1 MSAPPPGARSD
12 RRSIALLGATGSIGR
27 STLDVVAAFPREFR
41 IVALA
46 AGRRVEDLADIARRA
61 APEIVSVERERDVA
75 RLRELLPG
83 FRGEIAC
90 GAEGLDACATWPS
103 ADTVVAGLVGAVG
116 LSSAHAALK
125 AGKRLALANKETMV
139 VAGEMMA
146 RAAEESGA
154 EIVPVDSEHSA
165 IHQALRA
172 GSAAEVERLV
182 LTGSG
187 GPFRQRDL
195 STFGSITIED
205 ALAHPTWKM
214 GPKIT
219 IDSATMMNKGLEI
232 IEARFLFD
240 VEPARI
246 GVLIHPQSL
255 VHSMV
260 EFRDGSMVAQ
270 MAVNDMRLP
279 ILYALS
285 FPRRPVSPFG
295 RLALAGARFEFEEVD
310 ARRYPA
316 IAVARE
322 ALEEGGAAPAVLN
335 AANEVAVE
343 AFLGGKIP
351 FLRIV
356 PVVVET
362 RSAFGSRRAPASVE
376 EARAIDAEARA
387 VAGER
392 VARLA
397 GVRA

>member
-1 MSAPPPGARSD
+1 MRK
-12 RRSIALLGATGSIGR
+12 IALLGATGSIGR
-27 STLDVVAAFPREFR
+27 STLDVVTSFPEDFR

-46 AGRRVEDLADIARRA
+46 AGRRIEPLAEAARRFR
-61 APEIVSVERERDVA
+61 PEIVSVARAEDVA
-75 RLRELLPG
+75 AFRALAPD
-83 FRGEIAC
+83 FRGEVAH
-90 GAEGLDACATWPS
+90 GAEGLDACAEWS
-103 ADTVVAGLVGAVG
+103 GADTVVAALVGAVG
-116 LSSAHAALK
+116 LSSAHAALR

-146 RAAEESGA
+146 KAAVASGA

-172 GSAAEVERLV
+172 GAPAEVERLV

-187 GPFRQRDL
+187 GPFRTRDL
-195 STFGSITIED
+195 STFGAITIED

-240 VEPARI
+240 VPASRI
-246 GVLIHPQSL
+246 DVLIHPQSL

-260 EFRDGSMVAQ
+260 EFRDGSIVAQ
-270 MAVNDMRLP
+270 MAVNDMRFP

-285 FPRRPVSPFG
+285 YPDRPRSPFG
-295 RLALAGARFEFEEVD
+295 RLSLAGAKLEFGEVD
-310 ARRYPA
+310 PKKYPA
-316 IAVARE
+316 VALARE
-322 ALEEGGAAPAVLN
+322 ALEEGGAAPAILN
-335 AANEVAVE
+335 AGNEIAVE

-362 RSAFGSRRAPASVE
+362 RAAMGSRPAPASVD
-376 EARAIDAEARA
+376 EARDIDAEARRIA
-387 VAGER
+387 RER
-392 VARLA
+392 VGRAA
-397 GVRA
+397 GTAA

>member
-1 MSAPPPGARSD
+1 V
-12 RRSIALLGATGSIGR
+12 RSIALLGATGSIGR
-27 STLDVVAAFPREFR
+27 STLDVVASFPDRFR

-46 AGRRVEDLADIARRA
+46 AGRKIDALADSARRVR
-61 APEIVSVERERDVA
+61 PEIVSVEREEDIPEFRALAPDY
-75 RLRELLPG
+75 
-83 FRGEIAC
+83 RGEVVW
-90 GAEGLDACATWPS
+90 GAAGLDACASWES
-103 ADTVVAGLVGAVG
+103 ADTVVAALVGAVG
-116 LSSAHAALK
+116 LSSAHAALT

-146 RAAEESGA
+146 RAAADSGA
-154 EIVPVDSEHSA
+154 EILPIDSEHSA

-172 GSAAEVERLV
+172 GRAGEVERLV

-187 GPFRQRDL
+187 GPFRTRDL
-195 STFGSITIED
+195 ATFDAITIED

-240 VEPARI
+240 VPPERI
-246 GVLIHPQSL
+246 AVVLHPQSL

-260 EFRDGSMVAQ
+260 EFRDGSVVAQ
-270 MAVNDMRLP
+270 MAVNDMRFP
-279 ILYALS
+279 ILYALAH
-285 FPRRPVSPFG
+285 PERPAAPPSYG
-295 RLALAGARFEFEEVD
+295 RLSLSGARLDFGEVD
-310 ARRYPA
+310 PRKYPA

-322 ALEEGGAAPAVLN
+322 ALAEGGAAPAILN

-343 AFLGGKIP
+343 AFLAGKIP

-362 RSAFGSRRAPASVE
+362 RSAMGSRPAPRTVE
-376 EARAIDAEARA
+376 EAREIDAEAR
-387 VAGER
+387 
-392 VARLA
+392 RLAQGRAAPVA

>member
-1 MSAPPPGARSD
+1 M
-12 RRSIALLGATGSIGR
+12 RSIALLGATGSIGR
-27 STLDVVAAFPREFR
+27 STLDVVASFPERFR

-46 AGRRVEDLADIARRA
+46 AGRKLEPLADAVRRYR
-61 APEIVSVERERDVA
+61 PEIVSVEREEDVA
-75 RLRELLPG
+75 AFRALVPDY
-83 FRGEIAC
+83 RGEI
-90 GAEGLDACATWPS
+90 GWSRRGLDACATWAG

-146 RAAEESGA
+146 RAAAESGA
-154 EIVPVDSEHSA
+154 EILPVDSEHSA

-187 GPFRQRDL
+187 GPFRTRDL
-195 STFGSITIED
+195 STFGAITIDD

-240 VEPARI
+240 VPPERI
-246 GVLIHPQSL
+246 AVVLHPQSL

-260 EFRDGSMVAQ
+260 EFRDGSVVAQ
-270 MAVNDMRLP
+270 MAVNDMRFP
-279 ILYALS
+279 ILYALAY
-285 FPRRPVSPFG
+285 PDRLPAPPPFG
-295 RLALAGARFEFEEVD
+295 RLSLSGARLDFADVD
-310 ARRYPA
+310 SRRYPA
-316 IAVARE
+316 VAIARE
-322 ALEEGGAAPAVLN
+322 ALEEGGAAPAILN
-335 AANEVAVE
+335 AANEIAVE
-343 AFLGGKIP
+343 AFLAGKIP

-362 RSAFGSRRAPASVE
+362 RSAMGSRPAPRSVE
-376 EARAIDAEARA
+376 EALAIDADAR
-387 VAGER
+387 R
-392 VARLA
+392 VARDRAAQAA

>member
-1 MSAPPPGARSD
+1 M
-12 RRSIALLGATGSIGR
+12 
-27 STLDVVAAFPREFR
+27 
-41 IVALA
+41 
-46 AGRRVEDLADIARRA
+46 
-61 APEIVSVERERDVA
+61 
-75 RLRELLPG
+75 
-83 FRGEIAC
+83 
-90 GAEGLDACATWPS
+90 
-103 ADTVVAGLVGAVG
+103 
-116 LSSAHAALK
+116 
-125 AGKRLALANKETMV
+125 
-139 VAGEMMA
+139 
-146 RAAEESGA
+146 
-154 EIVPVDSEHSA
+154 
-165 IHQALRA
+165 
-172 GSAAEVERLV
+172 

-187 GPFRQRDL
+187 GPFRTRDL
-195 STFGSITIED
+195 STFGSITIDD

-279 ILYALS
+279 ILYALA
-285 FPRRPVSPFG
+285 FPGRPRSPFG

-310 ARRYPA
+310 PRRYPA

-351 FLRIV
+351 FARIV

-362 RSAFGSRRAPASVE
+362 RSEIGSRRAPESVE

-387 VAGER
+387 VASRGVTR
-392 VARLA
+392 PAVARA
-397 GVRA
+397 

>member
-1 MSAPPPGARSD
+1 V
-12 RRSIALLGATGSIGR
+12 RSIALLGATGSIGR
-27 STLDVVAAFPREFR
+27 STLDVVSAFPEAFR

-46 AGRRVEDLADIARRA
+46 AGRHIDALAEIVRRVS
-61 APEIVSVERERDVA
+61 PEIVSVEREQDIA
-75 RLRELLPG
+75 ALRALAPE
-83 FRGEIAC
+83 FRGELAW
-90 GAEGLDACATWPS
+90 GASGLDACATWPS

-116 LSSAHAALK
+116 LASAHAALL

-146 RAAEESGA
+146 GAARESGA

-172 GSAAEVERLV
+172 GKPDEVERIV

-187 GPFRQRDL
+187 GPFRTRDL
-195 STFGSITIED
+195 STFDAITIDD

-232 IEARFLFD
+232 IEARFLFG
-240 VEPARI
+240 VPPSRI
-246 GVLIHPQSL
+246 GVWIHPQSL

-260 EFRDGSMVAQ
+260 EFRDGSIVAQ
-270 MAVNDMRLP
+270 MAVNDMRFP

-285 FPRRPVSPFG
+285 YPERPESPFG
-295 RLALAGARFEFEEVD
+295 RLSLAGARLEFDEVD
-310 ARRYPA
+310 PRRYPA
-316 IAVARE
+316 IGLARE

-335 AANEVAVE
+335 AANEIAVE
-343 AFLGGKIP
+343 AFLAGKIP

-362 RSAFGSRRAPASVE
+362 RSSIGSRPAPQTVAEAKEIDAAARRIASDRVTRFAG
-376 EARAIDAEARA
+376 ARA
-387 VAGER
+387 
-392 VARLA
+392 
-397 GVRA
+397 

>member
-1 MSAPPPGARSD
+1 MK
-12 RRSIALLGATGSIGR
+12 SIALLGATGSIGK
-27 STLDVVAAFPREFR
+27 STLDVAAAFPEDFR

-46 AGRRVEDLADIARRA
+46 AGRRVEELAGIVRRLDDLAATRRGG
-61 APEIVSVERERDVA
+61 PEIVSVEREEDVP
-75 RLRELLPG
+75 RLRSLLPG
-83 FRGEIAC
+83 WRGEIAW
-90 GAEGLDACATWPS
+90 GAEGLDACGAWPA

-116 LSSAHAALK
+116 LSSAHAALR

-146 RAAEESGA
+146 ATARASGA

-172 GSAAEVERLV
+172 GRPSEVERIV

-187 GPFRQRDL
+187 GPFRSRDL
-195 STFGSITIED
+195 ATFPTITIDE

-240 VEPARI
+240 VEPKRI
-246 GVLIHPQSL
+246 GVLVHPQSL

-260 EFRDGSMVAQ
+260 EFRDGSVVAQ
-270 MAVNDMRLP
+270 MAVNDMRFP
-279 ILYALS
+279 ILYALAY
-285 FPRRPVSPFG
+285 PGRPVSPFG
-295 RLALAGARFEFEEVD
+295 RLSLAGARLDFAELD

-316 IAVARE
+316 VDLARA

-335 AANEVAVE
+335 AANEIAVE
-343 AFLGGKIP
+343 AFLAGKIP

-362 RSAFGSRRAPASVE
+362 RSAIGSRAAPSSVE
-376 EARAIDAEARA
+376 DARAVDAEARA
-387 VAGER
+387 VARGC
-392 VARLA
+392 VARFA
-397 GVRA
+397 GVTA

>member
-1 MSAPPPGARSD
+1 MPALPDGDMKA
-12 RRSIALLGATGSIGR
+12 IALLGATGSIGR
-27 STLDVVAAFPREFR
+27 STLDVVAAFPRRYR

-46 AGRRVEDLADIARRA
+46 AGRRIEELAEIAARVS
-61 APEIVSVERERDVA
+61 PEIVCVEREEDVA
-75 RLRELLPG
+75 RLAELLPG
-83 FRGEIAC
+83 FRGEIAW

-103 ADTVVAGLVGAVG
+103 VDTVVAGLVGAVG

-146 RAAEESGA
+146 RAAAESGA
-154 EIVPVDSEHSA
+154 EIVPVDSEHCA

-172 GSAAEVERLV
+172 GSSAEVERIV

-187 GPFRQRDL
+187 GPFRTRDL
-195 STFGSITIED
+195 STFGSITIDD

-260 EFRDGSMVAQ
+260 EFRDGSMVGQ

-279 ILYALS
+279 ILYALA
-285 FPRRPVSPFG
+285 FPRRPPSPFG

-310 ARRYPA
+310 PRRYPA
-316 IAVARE
+316 VAVARE

-335 AANEVAVE
+335 AANEIAVE

-351 FLRIV
+351 FARIV

-362 RSAFGSRRAPASVE
+362 RSEFGSRRAPESVE

-387 VAGER
+387 VASRGVTR
-392 VARLA
+392 MAGARA
-397 GVRA
+397 